1 LDGQVTSLS
10 GAMPIHLPWN
20 DVGASGIAIIV
31 NAFFPT
37 GFILRDARVSASLR
51 VESSRLFTNNELIDS
66 ELDGTPEVWGGV
78 QLGGVVRMEESLTI
92 LNGLLSD
99 CACAG
104 IAPTDQVLVF
114 GEGVDQFEIACD
126 PNITIND
133 SRCLPADGALCNSL
147 STLCGFAPA
156 LPSLG
161 IIDVDT
167 NGNGSPDAV
176 SVGMRLTLVGATLAS
191 PPVAP
196 NICGDGVLAAPET
209 CDDGNGRSGDGCTS
223 FCRVELCGDGAVQS
237 VAGENCDD
245 GNTLSEDGC
254 SSACEA
260 EFCGDGVAQTAL
272 GEACDDGNNS
282 DGDGCTAR
290 CIVETCG
297 NGRLETVL
305 GENCDDGNGY
315 DGDNC
320 SSACS
325 ICVDDA
331 GEPDSLLS
339 ARNINPIS
347 CAVGSL
353 NLDGLVAQSGNP
365 DYFTFILPV
374 GSSIVSSL
382 QSDAEGVSFD
392 LLDSAGSII
401 QAGVGSGTMLGLVE
415 LNYLPTDIVG
425 GSFVLRANAEAAAE
439 CIAYSISIC
448 TNRG

>member
-1 LDGQVTSLS
+1 
-10 GAMPIHLPWN
+10 
-20 DVGASGIAIIV
+20 
-31 NAFFPT
+31 
-37 GFILRDARVSASLR
+37 
-51 VESSRLFTNNELIDS
+51 
-66 ELDGTPEVWGGV
+66 
-78 QLGGVVRMEESLTI
+78 
-92 LNGLLSD
+92 
-99 CACAG
+99 
-104 IAPTDQVLVF
+104 
-114 GEGVDQFEIACD
+114 
-126 PNITIND
+126 
-133 SRCLPADGALCNSL
+133 
-147 STLCGFAPA
+147 
-156 LPSLG
+156 LG

-209 CDDGNGRSGDGCTS
+209 CDDRNRNSGDGCS
-223 FCRVELCGDGAVQS
+223 AACRTEYCGDGIVQ
-237 VAGENCDD
+237 AALGESCED
-245 GNTLSEDGC
+245 GNALSDDGC

-260 EFCGDGVAQTAL
+260 EFCGDGVVQAGL

-282 DGDGCTAR
+282 DGDGCTAI
-290 CIVETCG
+290 CVVETCG

-353 NLDGLVAQSGNP
+353 NLDGLIAQSGNP

-374 GSSIVSSL
+374 GGSIVSSL

-392 LLDSAGSII
+392 LLDTAGELI
-401 QAGVGSGTMLGLVE
+401 QAGVASGSIPGLVE
-415 LNYLPTDIVG
+415 LNWIPESLIG
-425 GSFVLRANAEAAAE
+425 GSLILRANAEAAAE
-439 CIAYSISIC
+439 CIAYSISVC
-448 TNRG
+448 TTQG